1 VRQVSAALRAAIDA
15 GERVITQTFTVDWD
29 NDGVQ
34 DIDDLSHK
42 AQQVSVNQ
50 SLESSLPLQVRAVPG
65 VAVAEL
71 TASLGRGNTAR
82 YTVPATYR
90 SLTTSSALATTT
102 TPTWAIA
109 KPTTA
114 KVGDVILVAIFTP
127 APGVSSVMGAWRP
140 LLDANVPWTYM
151 SIRGDGTTNATRLEG
166 LLLSRRVTVSEPDN
180 YTITLPLGS
189 QVAWISAAVNVGE
202 QNLMGITD
210 FTQKG
215 EDNTQSPTSI
225 VLPQVKVDV
234 PGSTIISF
242 FGAASYAVS
251 GIAFSPLDSRDV
263 EQIETTITPSAR
275 PATRMAVLTH
285 SNASQGLYQKGV
297 TFTGSTGTQDVATI
311 GFAIVLAPKL
321 AGDETQ
327 HAAWTFSELNA
338 NSPYAGKSRLRRRV
352 QWALKFVTANGFE
365 SVPLFT
371 GLSTA
376 PSASSNR
383 QAVITALD
391 NREIMRNTGWGAD
404 LAAEYPTSLDTYT
417 GLSLPTMPGL
427 ESTWM
432 VSRLF
437 FLAYYRPRLNF
448 TGVFTYDSQ
457 YPTTTGLGFFPSP
470 LAHRTVSVW
479 APLHGSAHPLQGY
492 IIYAYTDLSGR
503 ALRRRCAFE
512 VGPFVAATKNHGTGS
527 QTNISWSFGNYQAW
541 NQANRQLVGRLQC
554 WVKRNYS
561 TSTFKMEL
569 PDNGLPTV
577 NTAWVEILSTGVVR
591 FRVEA
596 SGVSRTIT
604 GPTISDFSWHFLG
617 VHFNS
622 VTGSVTFRV
631 DTTNTVVAMSTWSNA
646 AIVFILPSV
655 NLTLVDGMQCAEF
668 QLDGGYDYSGAQ
680 IGIQVTDAWANEN
693 FTPSAYI
700 DKSENILDVIPY
712 IDPNDDTFK
721 LVSDIA
727 AAEFAAF
734 FFDEDGFPHYRTSRS
749 DASATGQTVQ
759 RQLTSRKSLRDISYE
774 SGVLQ
779 VRNIVN
785 VGYTPYAASINVDLF
800 TASGTL
806 LVKPGSPLVYTFT
819 IQGPLYFGPNVTY
832 TAYQYPAGTGDNL
845 TSLVNVTV
853 QEKDVGNFTV
863 TVTNNAGTAAYLVD
877 NTGKPNLHVTGSYFT
892 PLQGNFAPV
901 TYSDSDSIR
910 EFGEQP
916 LQSDATSV
924 WIQRSDSA
932 ATVALKLLSD
942 LCQPHPVITGLTIKG
957 DPTLQFGDMT
967 TIVDPNG
974 LGVNGQYRITT
985 KNPQFNTNDG
995 FTQALTVRE
1004 APAIA
1009 VWDTNFWDDGTV
1021 WG

>member
-1 VRQVSAALRAAIDA
+1 
-15 GERVITQTFTVDWD
+15 
-29 NDGVQ
+29 
-34 DIDDLSHK
+34 
-42 AQQVSVNQ
+42 
-50 SLESSLPLQVRAVPG
+50 
-65 VAVAEL
+65 
-71 TASLGRGNTAR
+71 
-82 YTVPATYR
+82 
-90 SLTTSSALATTT
+90 
-102 TPTWAIA
+102 
-109 KPTTA
+109 
-114 KVGDVILVAIFTP
+114 
-127 APGVSSVMGAWRP
+127 
-140 LLDANVPWTYM
+140 
-151 SIRGDGTTNATRLEG
+151 
-166 LLLSRRVTVSEPDN
+166 
-180 YTITLPLGS
+180 
-189 QVAWISAAVNVGE
+189 
-202 QNLMGITD
+202 
-210 FTQKG
+210 
-215 EDNTQSPTSI
+215 
-225 VLPQVKVDV
+225 
-234 PGSTIISF
+234 
-242 FGAASYAVS
+242 
-251 GIAFSPLDSRDV
+251 
-263 EQIETTITPSAR
+263 
-275 PATRMAVLTH
+275 
-285 SNASQGLYQKGV
+285 
-297 TFTGSTGTQDVATI
+297 
-311 GFAIVLAPKL
+311 
-321 AGDETQ
+321 
-327 HAAWTFSELNA
+327 
-338 NSPYAGKSRLRRRV
+338 
-352 QWALKFVTANGFE
+352 
-365 SVPLFT
+365 
-371 GLSTA
+371 
-376 PSASSNR
+376 
-383 QAVITALD
+383 
-391 NREIMRNTGWGAD
+391 
-404 LAAEYPTSLDTYT
+404 
-417 GLSLPTMPGL
+417 
-427 ESTWM
+427 
-432 VSRLF
+432 
-437 FLAYYRPRLNF
+437 
-448 TGVFTYDSQ
+448 
-457 YPTTTGLGFFPSP
+457 
-470 LAHRTVSVW
+470 
-479 APLHGSAHPLQGY
+479 
-492 IIYAYTDLSGR
+492 
-503 ALRRRCAFE
+503 
-512 VGPFVAATKNHGTGS
+512 
-527 QTNISWSFGNYQAW
+527 
-541 NQANRQLVGRLQC
+541 
-554 WVKRNYS
+554 
-561 TSTFKMEL
+561 
-569 PDNGLPTV
+569 
-577 NTAWVEILSTGVVR
+577 
-591 FRVEA
+591 
-596 SGVSRTIT
+596 
-604 GPTISDFSWHFLG
+604 
-617 VHFNS
+617 
-622 VTGSVTFRV
+622 
-631 DTTNTVVAMSTWSNA
+631 
-646 AIVFILPSV
+646 
-655 NLTLVDGMQCAEF
+655 MQCAEF